1 MVVVF
6 DRIAAAT
13 RTPSLFEARDPVV
26 VFEDLLVYIEFDAGQ
41 VGRRPVVDTF
51 AGHPGQWI
59 CAYSSLDRLRE
70 ARGED
75 VEYSCVRGRTVLAQY
90 ADEAGIWHD
99 RGYDGRKILLPPD
112 AFHVDVPDESDPET
126 TTDRARNSHVR

>member
-6 DRIAAAT
+6 DRVGAAT
-13 RTPSLFEARDPVV
+13 RTSSLFDSRDPVV
-26 VFEDLLVYIEFDAGQ
+26 VFESLHVYIEFDVNQ

-51 AGHPGQWI
+51 GGHPGQWI

-75 VEYSCVRGRTVLAQY
+75 VEYSCVRGLTVLAQY
-90 ADEAGIWHD
+90 VSEAGLWYDH
-99 RGYDGRKILLPPD
+99 GYDGPKILLPPA
-112 AFHVDVPDESDPET
+112 AFQVDVPDEIGVDTATEPT
-126 TTDRARNSHVR
+126 RNSHA